1 MRFSREHSRSS
12 DLSPSDHSESSTDK
26 SPSQSVIAQAARHL
40 SQVAGA
46 ISTWWK
52 SISGLFSPKSPVPTD
67 AEEIVDALE
76 EYDGQLSREE
86 RSLVRELEVAQGL
99 ASTTCAEWAIA
110 QANLDKRK
118 TAAMVAANAEKR
130 HRSEQLNREHEL
142 VVEIADLSQR
152 LDGTSRK
159 LTDPVADLAYYEEV
173 SAQVQGRADRHERRL
188 AKLDA
193 KIRKATDPLA
203 RERLETRYQTIA
215 TERRAVLAQLEVLS
229 DLWVPWAETEV
240 IDGVVC
246 SPMGLLAEVAE
257 SPWGPATV
265 IGAGGSLSE
274 VNWSIADQ
282 AIVEATR
289 ILSAQMPARQPGA
302 QRRHVAH
309 LVIAMPHRDGHVP
322 VALTHPTAIRMVRHA
337 LLSQGADPDLHD
349 WVAVLHRRRKA
360 LGDAKDE
367 EAVHV
372 LWSRVRVDGAYLT
385 NDNALIAAVVGRAR
399 WDSLAGIDI
408 ARIGIPRRK
417 HACVRAGIRGLWDR
431 SLSAVIQLPNGGMR
445 QEISLLDNAFR
456 TRLGAEGRPEPLIC
470 AGTWTPK
477 SCYRTEKE
485 IRKILTHLYA
495 GD

>member
-1 MRFSREHSRSS
+1 
-12 DLSPSDHSESSTDK
+12 
-26 SPSQSVIAQAARHL
+26 VIAQAARHL

-52 SISGLFSPKSPVPTD
+52 SISGLFSPQTPAATG
-67 AEEIVDALE
+67 AEDLAESLE
-76 EYDGQLSREE
+76 EYDAQLAHEE
-86 RSLVRELEVAQGL
+86 RCLVKELEVAQGA
-99 ASTTCAEWAIA
+99 ASSTCAEWAIA
-110 QANLDKRK
+110 QTNLDKRK
-118 TAAMVAANAEKR
+118 SAAMTAATTHTR
-130 HRSEQLNREHEL
+130 QRSDALNRENEL
-142 VVEIADLSQR
+142 VVEIAELNKQ
-152 LDGTSRK
+152 LDDTTLK
-159 LTDPVADLAYYEEV
+159 LAEPVADLAHYEDV
-173 SAQVQGRADRHERRL
+173 SAQVQGRADRHVRRL

-193 KIRKATDPLA
+193 KIREATDPLA

-229 DLWVPWAETEV
+229 DLWVPWAKAEV

-246 SPMGLLAEVAE
+246 SPIGLLAEVAE

-289 ILSAQMPARQPGA
+289 ILSEQMPARQPGA

-309 LVIAMPHRDGHVP
+309 LVIAMPHCDGHVP

-456 TRLGAEGRPEPLIC
+456 TRLGAEGRPDPLIC

-477 SCYRTEKE
+477 RCYRTEKE